1 MEHITLD
8 KIHSYMEGCLS
19 SNEAINTEGHI
30 ATCDRCYSVFSAFKK
45 LEADFDVT
53 FCSEVG
59 HENDCP
65 EDWKV
70 ASLVTGE
77 SGAEDKEEMTSH
89 MKGCEYCLGRA
100 AVYYKAT
107 LRADPAMATQSEW
120 ADRAVGMLTESKVP
134 LKTEAPL
141 LKRLWQSIQ
150 RISDP
155 LPPLPGYAIGAL
167 AIIILLVWV
176 SLPGKEVRV
185 VTIPSSQKIAFRE
198 GGPTG
203 SFAFMGGESEKIDGM
218 KIAMKGAKLFLRWKP
233 INGATEYQISL
244 RKAENG
250 SSVAAMTTVRG
261 PKALVDARGLEK
273 GELYLW
279 LISGKIGDGR
289 TFEYV
294 GKFLFVG

>member
-8 KIHSYMEGCLS
+8 KIHSYTEGGLS
-19 SNEAINTEGHI
+19 GNEAINTEGHI

-53 FCSEVG
+53 FDGEVG

-65 EDWKV
+65 EDWKI

-77 SGAEDKEEMTSH
+77 AGAEDKEEMTSH
-89 MKGCEYCLGRA
+89 IEGCEYCLGRA

-120 ADRAVGMLTESKVP
+120 VERAVGMLTEGKVP

-141 LKRLWQSIQ
+141 FKRLWQSIQ
-150 RISDP
+150 RISKP

-167 AIIILLVWV
+167 AIIIMLVWV
-176 SLPGKEVRV
+176 SLPGKGARV
-185 VTIPSSQKIAFRE
+185 VVIPSSQRIAFRDT
-198 GGPTG
+198 GPSG
-203 SFAFMGGESEKIDGM
+203 SFAFMAGESKKIDAM
-218 KIAMKGAKLFLRWKP
+218 KIRLKKGKLVFTWKP
-233 INGATEYQISL
+233 VEGARRYKLSIIQAESKAPVGTVVMLSVPEASL
-244 RKAENG
+244 
-250 SSVAAMTTVRG
+250 
-261 PKALVDARGLEK
+261 DANRLED

-279 LISGKIGDGR
+279 LISGRTDDER
-289 TFEYV
+289 TFKYV
-294 GKFLFVG
+294 GKFLFEG